1 MDNQQSQY
9 RFQVYI
15 RGIILI
21 GFTLLMIKLLITGN
35 MINFIAPKMM
45 PFMYFAIV
53 VFLILGVI
61 QIWRSGSKKQ
71 AELYCDCGIDHTAS
85 STPVRLIFVYLL
97 FIIPIVTGFLFP
109 EVILDSSVAAK
120 RGFKSFATADT
131 QPVEEGG
138 TGTEKAEA
146 YLNDPE
152 AYIEELDE
160 RIGDK
165 VLESSSNIPEVPLE
179 HPEGFEIQERPV
191 DIYAQLEQE
200 MLGMETIQFTEENYI
215 AMTTIID
222 QSPEKFV
229 GKKVEIVGFIFREHD
244 FNENQFVIA
253 RFGLSC
259 CVADAS
265 VFGTLASFPEAS
277 QYGDDKWVKL
287 EGTLT
292 TTNYQDWTLP
302 SIDVTSIEVIEQPET
317 PYVYEKY

>member
-1 MDNQQSQY
+1 MDNQQNHY

-21 GFTLLMIKLLITGN
+21 GFTLLMIKLLVTGN
-35 MINFIAPKMM
+35 MVNFIAPKML

-53 VFLILGVI
+53 VFLFLGVI

-71 AELYCDCGIDHTAS
+71 AELYCDCGVDHAAPS
-85 STPVRLIFVYLL
+85 SPARSFFVYLL

-109 EVILDSSVAAK
+109 EVVLDSSVAAK
-120 RGFKSFATADT
+120 RGFKSFATAST
-131 QPVEEGG
+131 ESVEQE

-146 YLNDPE
+146 YLEDPE
-152 AYIEELDE
+152 AYMRELDE

-165 VLESSSNIPEVPLE
+165 VLESSENIPDVPLE
-179 HPEGFEIQERPV
+179 HPEGFEVQERPEE
-191 DIYAQLEQE
+191 IYAQLEKE
-200 MLGMETIQFTEENYI
+200 MLEMDTIQFTEENYI
-215 AMTTIID
+215 AMTTILD
-222 QSPEKFV
+222 QNPEKFV
-229 GKKVEIVGFIFREHD
+229 GKKVEILGFVFREHD
-244 FNENQFVIA
+244 FDENQFVVA

-265 VFGTLASFPEAS
+265 VFGTLASYPDAN
-277 QYGDDKWVKL
+277 QIGDDKWVKL

-292 TTNYQDWTLP
+292 TTIYQDWTLP
-302 SIDVTSIEVIEQPET
+302 SIDVSNIEVVEQPEA

>member
-1 MDNQQSQY
+1 MENQQSHY

-21 GFTLLMIKLLITGN
+21 GFTLLMIKLLMTGN
-35 MINFIAPKMM
+35 MLNFIAPKMM

-53 VFLILGVI
+53 VFLILGVV

-71 AELYCDCGIDHTAS
+71 AELYCDCGIDHSAPS
-85 STPVRLIFVYLL
+85 SPFRSIFVYLL
-97 FIIPIVTGFLFP
+97 FIMPIVTGFLFP
-109 EVILDSSVAAK
+109 EVVLDSSVAAK
-120 RGFKSFATADT
+120 RGFKSFATTDP
-131 QPVEEGG
+131 QPAEEA

-152 AYIEELDE
+152 AYMAELDE

-165 VLESSSNIPEVPLE
+165 VLESSSNIPDVPLE
-179 HPEGFEIQERPV
+179 HPDGFEIQERPV
-191 DIYAQLEQE
+191 DIYAQLEKE
-200 MLGMETIQFTEENYI
+200 MLEMETIKFTEENYI

-222 QSPEKFV
+222 QNPEKFV
-229 GKKVEIVGFIFREHD
+229 GKKVEILGFVFREHD
-244 FNENQFVIA
+244 FNEDQFVIA

-265 VFGTLASFPEAS
+265 VFGTLASFPEAN

-287 EGTLT
+287 KGTLST
-292 TTNYQDWTLP
+292 TTYQDWMLP
-302 SIDVTSIEVIEQPET
+302 SIDVASIEVVEQPET

>member
-1 MDNQQSQY
+1 MENQQSHY
-9 RFQVYI
+9 RFQLYI

-21 GFTLLMIKLLITGN
+21 GFTLLMLKLIMTGN
-35 MINFIAPKMM
+35 MINFIAPRMM
-45 PFMYFAIV
+45 PFIYFAIV

-71 AELYCDCGIDHTAS
+71 AELYCDCGIDHSAS
-85 STPVRLIFVYLL
+85 SSPGRSIFVYLL

-109 EVILDSSVAAK
+109 EVVLDSSVAAK
-120 RGFKSFATADT
+120 RGFKTFATT
-131 QPVEEGG
+131 EKQPEGEAG
-138 TGTEKAEA
+138 GTEKAEA
-146 YLNDPE
+146 YLDNPE
-152 AYIEELDE
+152 AYMAELDE

-165 VLESSSNIPEVPLE
+165 VLESSSNIPDVPLE

-191 DIYAQLEQE
+191 DIYAQLEKE
-200 MLGMETIQFTEENYI
+200 MLEMDTIKFTEENYI

-222 QSPEKFV
+222 QNPERFV
-229 GKKVEIVGFIFREHD
+229 GKKVEILGFVFREHD
-244 FNENQFVIA
+244 FNEDQFVIA

-265 VFGTLASFPEAS
+265 VFGTLATFPEAN

-292 TTNYQDWTLP
+292 TADYHDWKLP
-302 SIDVTSIEVIEQPET
+302 SIDVSSIEVVEQPET